1 MIPSQRAVIIQ
12 SLLRQNG
19 VITVAEV
26 CSHCNCS
33 AETARRDLRRL
44 EEQGGLVRTH
54 GGAILAKGELPVQ
67 MRTNGFG
74 ITEARTALVDRADAL
89 IITPTE
95 TKTMR
100 LLVERCRRAGVP
112 IIAEATGYPGAKTV
126 VAVDNYRAAFELGQ
140 AVAAHVRQRPGER
153 ALVLC
158 VSYPQPN
165 TEARSRGFE
174 EGLRELPAERRT
186 VLRVDGQGLRE
197 AARQITADALSVY
210 PDVNVIFGVNDDS
223 ALGALDAYRALG
235 MDESRLILALFGLEG
250 DRSRRLLET
259 GRPYTI
265 AVAMFPELVGRTC
278 VDAAVC
284 AYHKCAL
291 PERIITPF
299 AIVTPDNL
307 GRYYQRDIKTD
318 DWTLNWALVEHL
330 ASSSPGF
337 ALMSQ
342 CQSKAKPKRIG
353 SVQVFSSHEWYQNV
367 RRAMQERSRSLGIGL
382 EVVDT
387 SQDLAHEVEALKQ
400 AIGQAAAR
408 HVHEGDTIILDA
420 GRTTAYLARALHGRQ
435 GLTVITNSLDVLDEL
450 RDEPGITLVA
460 CGGVVRRE
468 TNSLVGPS
476 AEATLRDLRAD
487 RAFLA
492 VTGVSFSFG
501 LSNTN
506 IAEATVKQAIL
517 AAAREIIL
525 LADYSKI
532 GVESLV
538 KIAPLERVHRLIT
551 DGGISAH
558 DRLALTQRGIEVSIA
573 DGPSG

>member
-1 MIPSQRAVIIQ
+1 MIPSQRAVIIH

-19 VITVAEV
+19 VVTVAEV

-33 AETARRDLRRL
+33 AETARRDLRQL
-44 EEQGGLVRTH
+44 EESGELVRTH
-54 GGAILAKGELPVQ
+54 GGAVLAKGEPPVQ
-67 MRTNGFG
+67 VRANGFG
-74 ITEARTALVDRADAL
+74 VTEARTALVDRADAL
-89 IITPTE
+89 IITPKD

-100 LLVERCRRAGVP
+100 LLIERCRRAGVP

-126 VAVDNYRAAFELGQ
+126 VAVDNYRAGLELGQ
-140 AVAAHVRQRPGER
+140 AVAAYAKQHLSI
-153 ALVLC
+153 ALTVLS

-174 EGLRELPAERRT
+174 DGLRELPAGQRT
-186 VLRVDGQGLRE
+186 ILRVDGQGLRE
-197 AARQITADALSVY
+197 TARQITADALSVH

-223 ALGALDAYRALG
+223 LLGALDACRALG
-235 MDESRLILALFGLEG
+235 VDENKLVLAFFGLEG
-250 DRSRRLLET
+250 NRSRELLEKGKSFT
-259 GRPYTI
+259 L
-265 AVAMFPELVGRTC
+265 AVAMFPELVGRIC

-299 AIVTPDNL
+299 AIVTPDTL
-307 GRYYQRDIKTD
+307 GRYYQRDPRTG
-318 DWTLNWALVEHL
+318 DWTLNWALVEQL
-330 ASSSPGF
+330 ASASPGF

-342 CQSKAKPKRIG
+342 CQGRPKPRRIG

-367 RRAMQERSRSLGIGL
+367 RRAMQEHSRSLGIGL

-400 AIGQAAAR
+400 AIGKAAAR
-408 HVHEGDTIILDA
+408 YVYDGDTVILDS
-420 GRTTAYLARALHGRQ
+420 GRTTAYLAHALRGRQ
-435 GLTVITNSLDVLDEL
+435 GLTVITNSLAVLDEL
-450 RDEPGITLVA
+450 RDEQGITLVS

-468 TNSLVGPS
+468 TDSLVGPS

-492 VTGVSFSFG
+492 VTGISFSFG

-517 AAAREIIL
+517 EAAREIIL

-538 KIAPLERVHRLIT
+538 KIAPLESVHRLIT

-558 DRLALTQRGIEVSIA
+558 DRMALTERGIEVSIA
-573 DGPSG
+573 DGLST

>member
-1 MIPSQRAVIIQ
+1 MIPSQRSVIIH

-19 VITVAEV
+19 VVTVAEL
-26 CSHCNCS
+26 CSQCNCS

-44 EEQGGLVRTH
+44 EDVGELVRTH
-54 GGAILAKGELPVQ
+54 GGAVLAKGDPAVQ
-67 MRTNGFG
+67 VRTNGYG
-74 ITEARTALVDRADAL
+74 ISETRTALVDRADAL
-89 IITPTE
+89 IITPKD

-100 LLVERCRRAGVP
+100 LLIERCRRAGVP

-126 VAVDNYRAAFELGQ
+126 VAVDNYRAAYELGQ
-140 AVAAHVRQRPGER
+140 AVAAYAKQHLGETVT
-153 ALVLC
+153 VLC

-174 EGLRELPAERRT
+174 DGLRELPANRRT
-186 VLRVDGQGLRE
+186 ILHVDGQGLRE
-197 AARQITADALSVY
+197 ASRQITADALSVH

-223 ALGALDAYRALG
+223 ILGALDAWRALG
-235 MDESRLILALFGLEG
+235 LDESKLVLALFGLEG
-250 DRSRRLLET
+250 NRSRELVES
-259 GRPYTI
+259 GKPHTI

-284 AYHKCAL
+284 AYHHCAL

-299 AIVTPDNL
+299 AIVTSDTL
-307 GRYYQRDIKTD
+307 SRYYQRDPKTGD
-318 DWTLNWALVEHL
+318 WALNWTLVEQL
-330 ASSSPGF
+330 ASASPGF

-342 CQSKAKPKRIG
+342 CQGRAKPHRIG
-353 SVQVFSSHEWYQNV
+353 SVQIFSSHDWYQNV

-387 SQDLAHEVEALKQ
+387 SQDVAHEVDALKR
-400 AIGQAAAR
+400 AIGQAA
-408 HVHEGDTIILDA
+408 VHYVQEGDTIILDA
-420 GRTTAYLARALHGRQ
+420 GRTTAYLARALRGKL
-435 GLTVITNSLDVLDEL
+435 GLTVITNSLAVLDEL
-450 RDEPGITLVA
+450 RDEPGITLVS

-468 TNSLVGPS
+468 TDSLVGPS
-476 AEATLRDLRAD
+476 AEATLHDLRAD

-492 VTGVSFSFG
+492 VTGISFSFG

-517 AAAREIIL
+517 QAAREIIV

-551 DGGISAH
+551 DGGISPH

-573 DGPSG
+573 DGLST